1 MNKIIGYLVSFAGLL
16 LIAFIVKPLKDLAF
30 AKLIT
35 SVLGPL
41 ATIIFVAVGAVL
53 IIVGIILLRSSGGK
67 KLKEV
72 PIYQGKDIVGFRRF
86 GKK

>member
-1 MNKIIGYLVSFAGLL
+1 MNKIIGYLVSLIGFV
-16 LIAFIVKPLKDLAF
+16 LIAFIVKPLKDVAAVKSLISLFGAF
-30 AKLIT
+30 GNI
-35 SVLGPL
+35 V
-41 ATIIFVAVGAVL
+41 FVAVGAVL
-53 IIVGIILLRSSGGK
+53 IVVGVMLLRSSGGK

>member
-1 MNKIIGYLVSFAGLL
+1 MKKLIGYLVALFGLL

-30 AKLIT
+30 AKAI
-35 SVLGPL
+35 SGAIGPL
-41 ATIIFVAVGAVL
+41 ANIILVAVGAVL
-53 IIVGIILLRSSGGK
+53 VVVGVFLLTKSRGK
-67 KLKEV
+67 KVAEV